1 MLIEQA
7 AYTNRWRRVCP
18 AAKGV
23 FAVGGLVAAYC
34 AGTPVAALAVATV
47 LVLTTLVG
55 ARVEPG
61 LYLRVLGAPLLFL
74 LLGGV
79 SLALSF
85 NPEQGGFAFDDSGM
99 QQAAFVLARA
109 LAAITALLFLSMTT
123 PLADLVGLLRRCR
136 VPDTLLELMVV
147 AYRMLFVFSDAR
159 RDIACAQGA
168 RLGYATTGRAWRSL
182 GGLLGALVVQ
192 IWQRAADLH
201 VAAQARN
208 SDGPLRFLARPWP
221 HAGRETALASGA
233 AGVLLTLILCH
244 RFLG

>member
-7 AYTNRWRRVCP
+7 AYSNRWRQVCP

-23 FAVGGLVAAYC
+23 FAAGGLVAAYC
-34 AGTPVAALAVATV
+34 AGTPAAALAVAAV
-47 LVLTTLVG
+47 LVLTTLAG
-55 ARVEPG
+55 ARVVPD

-74 LLGGV
+74 LLGGF

-85 NPEQGGFAFDDSGM
+85 NPEQGTLVFDEAGM
-99 QQAAFVLARA
+99 QQSVFVLARA

-123 PLADLVGLLRRCR
+123 PLADLIGLLRRCR
-136 VPDTLLELMVV
+136 VPDTLLEMMVL

-168 RLGYATTGRAWRSL
+168 RLGYATPRRAWRSL
-182 GGLLGALVVQ
+182 GGLLGALVAQ

-201 VAAQARN
+201 LAAQARN
-208 SDGPLRFLARPWP
+208 SEGPLRFLARPWP
-221 HAGRETALASGA
+221 HAGRQTALASGA
-233 AGVLLTLILCH
+233 AGVLLALILCH